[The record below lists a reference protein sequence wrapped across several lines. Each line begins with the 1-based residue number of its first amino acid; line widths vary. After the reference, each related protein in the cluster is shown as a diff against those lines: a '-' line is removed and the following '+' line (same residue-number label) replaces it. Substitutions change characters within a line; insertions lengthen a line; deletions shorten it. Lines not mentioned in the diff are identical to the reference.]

1 MAVADT
7 DLDRCRA
14 VAPEVAPYRSAEEL
28 VAAGGLDALV
38 IATPASSH
46 PADARAAAG
55 AGLPS
60 LVEKPPA
67 PDAAQAGLLA
77 GLEPAPWIGFN
88 RRFEPAVSRM
98 RERLAGTGP
107 LQLQLTFNYRRKSWD
122 ARVVADDPLLDV
134 GTHLID
140 LASWLT
146 SSTLRRARAHVN
158 TSRRC
163 RLELELDRGLAS
175 VSCANDRPYSERV
188 DVRSSDGSPLTAV
201 SRGGLVD
208 AIRARFVAGGESP
221 LVESLTA
228 ELRAFCNAVRNG
240 DAGDLATAEDGVA
253 AMTAVEAAQRSAHL
267 GGAWVDVM
275 PGLLR
280 D

>member
-1 MAVADT
+1 
-7 DLDRCRA
+7 
-14 VAPEVAPYRSAEEL
+14 
-28 VAAGGLDALV
+28 
-38 IATPASSH
+38 
-46 PADARAAAG
+46 
-55 AGLPS
+55 

-67 PDAAQAGLLA
+67 LDAAQARLLA
-77 GLEPAPWIGFN
+77 ALDPAPWIGFN
-88 RRFEPAVSRM
+88 RRFEPAVSRL
-98 RERLAGTGP
+98 RERLAGTGR
-107 LQLQLTFNYRRKSWD
+107 LQLELTFNYRRRSWD
-122 ARVVADDPLLDV
+122 ARVVMDDPLLDV

-146 SSTLRRARAHVN
+146 SSTLRRVRARVN

-163 RLELELDRGLAS
+163 RLDLELDKGLAS
-175 VSCANDRPYSERV
+175 VSCANDRPYYERV
-188 DVRSSDGSPLTAV
+188 DARNSEGSPLTAV

-208 AIRARFVAGGESP
+208 AIRARFVARDESP

-228 ELRAFCNAVRNG
+228 ELRTFCNVVRKG
-240 DAGDLATAEDGVA
+240 DAGDLATADDGVA
-253 AMTAVEAAQRSAHL
+253 AMTAVEAVQRSAHL